1 MAPHGLVVPG
11 KQEGLLCGMLRSKAW
26 MREVAQG
33 RAGWVVHEPRLDD
46 AFGAHHSKAFLA
58 EYKGGLR
65 VIVHTANL
73 IHQVR
78 WQALLR
84 SASPASSMQCPA
96 ACLVALSFK
105 VQTCMH
111 ISGCDSLPA
120 CLPLCALV
128 GKPLP
133 CFAHAGPEPEDT
145 GALDAGL
152 PKARPPPACPSSLGT
167 RLLLVQHWPHAFMCA
182 GRTRR
187 PRWTTPHASLS
198 TSCAL
203 TWMRWACRLIRRA
216 TRGGS
221 CPDSVLTLSANA
233 ASNICLS
240 VSWASLAC
248 SIHAVSW

>member
-1 MAPHGLVVPG
+1 M
-11 KQEGLLCGMLRSKAW
+11 
-26 MREVAQG
+26 
-33 RAGWVVHEPRLDD
+33 VHEPRLDD

-152 PKARPPPACPSSLGT
+152 PKARPPPACPST
-167 RLLLVQHWPHAFMCA
+167 PWHQAVA
-182 GRTRR
+182 G
-187 PRWTTPHASLS
+187 S
-198 TSCAL
+198 TL
-203 TWMRWACRLIRRA
+203 A
-216 TRGGS
+216 TRFHVCRKDEASPMDDASREFEHELRAYLDALGLP
-221 CPDSVLTLSANA
+221 PDQARHPRRVLSGFSADPERKCCIKHLS
-233 ASNICLS
+233 
-240 VSWASLAC
+240 
-248 SIHAVSW
+248 